1 MSQIKSSTPLILEFS
16 TYLLGMT
23 KLISICLMVICATAF
38 HTSYGAPSQEPI
50 VVENPYV
57 KPLKPLMGEVRPN
70 FSLADSNGVM
80 REVSE
85 WDGNVLILNFWA
97 SWCTPCLKEIPEF
110 IQLQEKYGEQGLQ
123 FVGIALH
130 EADEIKPYM
139 TKLAMNY
146 PSLVGI
152 EKVKKVAKSFGNRFI
167 VLPYTVVIDRDSKI
181 VFIRSGPIK
190 YEETEALIKSI
201 I

>member
-1 MSQIKSSTPLILEFS
+1 
-16 TYLLGMT
+16 
-23 KLISICLMVICATAF
+23 MVMCVAAFLATNAA
-38 HTSYGAPSQEPI
+38 SLSAAESAPYQEAA

-57 KPLKPLMGEVRPN
+57 KPVKPLIGAIRPN
-70 FSLADSNGVM
+70 FSLPDVNGVM

-85 WDGNVLILNFWA
+85 WDGKVLILNFWA
-97 SWCTPCLKEIPEF
+97 TWCMPCLKEIPEF

-123 FVGIALH
+123 FVGIALQ

-139 TKLAMNY
+139 KKTAMNY
-146 PSLVGI
+146 PSLLGI
-152 EKVKKVAKSFGNRFI
+152 DKVKEVARLFGNRFV

-181 VFIRSGPIK
+181 YFIRSGPIK

-201 I
+201 L